1 VSRWWAWVGAG
12 AVLAVALGIRAVAAA
27 QVAFPI
33 PEDTAYYAGVAR
45 NLVEGRGLVSDA
57 LWSYQTPPLTL
68 PRAAF
73 EVWLPLP
80 SLLAAIPMAIVGVGH
95 WFRAAQA
102 VSVAS
107 GAILVVL
114 AWRVG
119 ADVAAELALP
129 PGRARTLAVGT
140 GLVAAVLGPLV
151 VYSALPDST
160 GLFAVVS
167 VAACLLMTRI
177 AAKLGAADGG
187 GGVSAVPL
195 IALGLLLG
203 LAALTRG
210 EAAWLGLAWFL
221 LLWKGL
227 PRPSGARTA
236 APAEMATSTRRMGA
250 TDTGAATAGSP
261 ATGPATATGDRRP
274 RLLASFRGPGP
285 RLRAALIPTA
295 VAGLV
300 FAPWA
305 IRNLL
310 IFGTALP
317 GQAIGNALYA
327 TGLDMY
333 AYQDPPSLASY
344 LAQGPI
350 AIAGQHLAG
359 IVHDLVNVL
368 VIPAFP
374 LGLIGLIALPRV
386 WRLDSLRPL
395 VLLALL
401 TFGITSLAFPVA
413 TQSGTYLHAA
423 GPAFILLA
431 VGCMAGLDS
440 LVAAVGRV
448 RGWTRPVAWLGP
460 AFAIATLV
468 PLTVVSVAAV
478 SGEARDVD
486 SDYELLTVV
495 MEQAGVPLADVGPVI
510 TDFPVWLAESQRVP
524 ALALPEEAPASVLD
538 LARRFGS
545 HLLVIRTGDDR
556 AWPAILGTDAEYG
569 RCFQEVPLAGASVND
584 SGPLSAGR
592 FRVYRIVCP

>member
-1 VSRWWAWVGAG
+1 MSRWWAWLGAG

-27 QVAFPI
+27 QVVFPI

-73 EVWLPLP
+73 EVWQPLP
-80 SLLAAIPMAIVGVGH
+80 SLLAAIPMAIVGAGH
-95 WFRAAQA
+95 WFRAAQL
-102 VSVAS
+102 VSVAAGS
-107 GAILVVL
+107 ILAVL
-114 AWRVG
+114 AWRTG
-119 ADVAAELALP
+119 ADVASELHLP

-140 GLVAAVLGPLV
+140 GLVAAVLAPLV

-160 GLFAVVS
+160 GLFAVLS

-177 AAKLGAADGG
+177 AAKLASPEG
-187 GGVSAVPL
+187 GGVPVVQLA
-195 IALGLLLG
+195 ALGLLLG
-203 LAALTRG
+203 LAALTRS

-227 PRPSGARTA
+227 PRASAARTA
-236 APAEMATSTRRMGA
+236 APADMATSTRA
-250 TDTGAATAGSP
+250 TGTIDTGAAAVSA
-261 ATGPATATGDRRP
+261 ATGSTAAGDGRP
-274 RLLASFRGPGP
+274 HRLASFREPGP
-285 RLRAALIPTA
+285 RLRAALVPAA
-295 VAGLV
+295 VAVLV

-305 IRNLL
+305 IRNWLV
-310 IFGTALP
+310 FGTALP
-317 GQAIGNALYA
+317 GQTIGNALYT
-327 TGLDMY
+327 TGWDMY
-333 AYQDPPSLASY
+333 AYQDQPSLASY
-344 LAQGPI
+344 LAQGPV

-359 IVHDLVNVL
+359 IVHDLMNVL

-386 WRLDSLRPL
+386 WRLESLRPL
-395 VLLALL
+395 VILALL

-413 TQSGTYLHAA
+413 TESGTYIHAA
-423 GPAFILLA
+423 GPAFVLLA

-460 AFAIATLV
+460 AFAIATLL
-468 PLTVVSVAAV
+468 PLTAVSVATV
-478 SGEARDVD
+478 SGEARDVAT
-486 SDYELLTVV
+486 DYELLPVV
-495 MEQAGVPLADVGPVI
+495 MERAGVPLADAGPVI
-510 TDFPVWLAESQRVP
+510 TNFPVWLAESQRVP
-524 ALALPEEAPASVLD
+524 ALALPEETPASVLD

-545 HLLVIRTGDDR
+545 HLLLLRTGDDR

-569 RCFQEVPLAGASVND
+569 RCFQEVPLAGPSVND
-584 SGPLSAGR
+584 PRPLSAGR

>member
-1 VSRWWAWVGAG
+1 MSRWWAWLGAG
-12 AVLAVALGIRAVAAA
+12 AVLAVALAIRAVAAA
-27 QVAFPI
+27 QVVFPI

-45 NLVEGRGLVSDA
+45 NMVEGRGLVSDA

-73 EVWLPLP
+73 EVWQPLP
-80 SLLAAIPMAIVGVGH
+80 SLLAAIPMAIVGAGH
-95 WFRAAQA
+95 WFRAAQL
-102 VSVAS
+102 VSVAAGS
-107 GAILVVL
+107 ILAVL
-114 AWRVG
+114 AWRTG
-119 ADVAAELALP
+119 ADVADELHLP

-160 GLFAVVS
+160 GLFAVLS

-177 AAKLGAADGG
+177 AAKIASPE
-187 GGVSAVPL
+187 GGVSAVQL
-195 IALGLLLG
+195 TALGVLLG
-203 LAALTRG
+203 LAALTRS
-210 EAAWLGLAWFL
+210 EAAWLGLAWFI

-236 APAEMATSTRRMGA
+236 APA
-250 TDTGAATAGSP
+250 AA
-261 ATGPATATGDRRP
+261 GDKRP
-274 RLLASFRGPGP
+274 HLVASFRGPGP
-285 RLRAALIPTA
+285 RLRAALIPAA
-295 VAGLV
+295 VAVLV

-305 IRNLL
+305 IRNWLV
-310 IFGTALP
+310 FGTALP
-317 GQAIGNALYA
+317 GQAIGNSLYT
-327 TGLDMY
+327 TGFDMY

-344 LAQGPI
+344 LAQGPV
-350 AIAGQHLAG
+350 AIAGRHLAG

-386 WRLDSLRPL
+386 WRLQSLRPL
-395 VLLALL
+395 VILALL
-401 TFGITSLAFPVA
+401 TFAITSLAFPVA
-413 TQSGTYLHAA
+413 TESGTYIHAA
-423 GPAFILLA
+423 GPAFVLLA

-440 LVAAVGRV
+440 LVAAVGRL

-468 PLTVVSVAAV
+468 PLAAVSVAAV
-478 SGEARDVD
+478 SGGARDVAT
-486 SDYELLTVV
+486 DYELLPVV
-495 MEQAGVPLADVGPVI
+495 MERAGVPLADAGPVI

-524 ALALPEEAPASVLD
+524 ALALPEESPASVLD

-545 HLLVIRTGDDR
+545 HLLLLRTGDDR
-556 AWPAILGTDAEYG
+556 EWPAILGTDAEYG
-569 RCFQEVPLAGASVND
+569 RCFQEVPLAGSSVD
-584 SGPLSAGR
+584 DARPLSAGR

>member
-1 VSRWWAWVGAG
+1 MSRWWAWLGAG

-27 QVAFPI
+27 QVVFPI

-45 NLVEGRGLVSDA
+45 NMVEGRGLVSDA

-73 EVWLPLP
+73 EVWQPLP
-80 SLLAAIPMAIVGVGH
+80 SLLAAIPMAIIGAGH
-95 WFRAAQA
+95 WFRAAQL
-102 VSVAS
+102 VSVAAGS
-107 GAILVVL
+107 ILAVL
-114 AWRVG
+114 AWRTG
-119 ADVAAELALP
+119 ADVAAELDLP

-160 GLFAVVS
+160 GLFAVLS

-177 AAKLGAADGG
+177 AAKLASPEG
-187 GGVSAVPL
+187 GGVAAVQL
-195 IALGLLLG
+195 AALGMLLG
-203 LAALTRG
+203 LAALTRS

-227 PRPSGARTA
+227 ARSSGARTA
-236 APAEMATSTRRMGA
+236 APAAAGDGRRH
-250 TDTGAATAGSP
+250 
-261 ATGPATATGDRRP
+261 
-274 RLLASFRGPGP
+274 LLASFRGPGP
-285 RLRAALIPTA
+285 RLRAALIPAA
-295 VAGLV
+295 VAVLV

-305 IRNLL
+305 VRNWLV
-310 IFGTALP
+310 FGTALP
-317 GQAIGNALYA
+317 GQAIGNALYT

-333 AYQDPPSLASY
+333 AYQDQPSLASY
-344 LAQGPI
+344 LAQGPVV
-350 AIAGQHLAG
+350 IAGQHLAG
-359 IVHDLVNVL
+359 VVHDLVNVL

-374 LGLIGLIALPRV
+374 LGLIGLVALPRV
-386 WRLDSLRPL
+386 WRLESLRPL
-395 VLLALL
+395 VIFALL

-413 TQSGTYLHAA
+413 TESGTYIHAA
-423 GPAFILLA
+423 GPAFVLLA

-460 AFAIATLV
+460 AFAIATLA
-468 PLTVVSVAAV
+468 PLAVVSVTAV
-478 SGEARDVD
+478 SGEARDVAT
-486 SDYELLTVV
+486 DYELLPVV
-495 MEQAGVPLADVGPVI
+495 MERAGVSLADAGPVI

-524 ALALPEEAPASVLD
+524 ALALPEETPASVLD

-545 HLLVIRTGDDR
+545 HLLLLRTGDDR

-569 RCFQEVPLAGASVND
+569 RCFQEVPLAGPSVD
-584 SGPLSAGR
+584 DARPLSAGR